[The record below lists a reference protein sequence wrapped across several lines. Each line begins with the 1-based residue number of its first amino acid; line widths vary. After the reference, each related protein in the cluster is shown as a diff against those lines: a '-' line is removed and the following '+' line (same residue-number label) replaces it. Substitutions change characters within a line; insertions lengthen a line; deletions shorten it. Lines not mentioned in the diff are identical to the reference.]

1 MFEPVDCGS
10 LHSEKSLLWL
20 HGGHPYLPHSGDI
33 YKKQY
38 QLLELCHQLW
48 PKTYYSQ
55 LDGNNEFTE
64 AILSFN
70 PKLRSLMLEGVS
82 MSSYI
87 VCRSD
92 EDDTDIVRQL
102 EEMYQMLSGRI
113 QFEKQKLHAV
123 EMTKELTAWS
133 AGQSVCCGFLP
144 DLLCSR
150 LGFLCLLDQLP
161 ILDDNSF
168 FFDMVL
174 LPELSQIPLLDIKE
188 QHQALSN
195 ITYHLESAL
204 KVSLNWTSR
213 CPTDLVPHQ
222 KVRWTVDSW
231 ESVPAVDA
239 KISSYVL
246 EMWLRWHSFLWMHY
260 PVLSDDVTGY
270 DGIILPVK
278 LFRPLKAETVDRV
291 LGSTWAVRD
300 YYLHSFK
307 LRVASSSL
315 WHGCSKA
322 VDVKSIL
329 QSAVRSLFQQII
341 HAHKSSF
348 ESEKYTKIFSFITTV
363 TGINGTGDLES
374 VMDCLASTNHQI
386 FKSLLEPL
394 INPLLAELYGSSS
407 CDYSVFALGR
417 IWLGIG
423 VLRYH
428 LLISCDDID
437 PAVKYSIKYSQLM
450 EKIASL
456 ELEIEVRQKCST
468 LAGCFQM
475 RGPDKYKVRLLELQ
489 AEKKKMQ
496 RRIVYRPH
504 AAKFRKLKKECDDFL
519 KFVSTLSNLI
529 NSIEPLDW
537 ALVKNLQRTA
547 TCFIERLSQE
557 YYEYSDV
564 IEPVQ
569 VAVYEMKLGLSLA
582 ASSASC
588 QTFSEK
594 VGQQENNSV
603 LDAVYS
609 FMRFPRRLS
618 PKDSFIHTGCW
629 KTELAFHD
637 IQYPLDIGSLDDLE
651 MLVAIGTDARSNDTS
666 YVMQFRSAIYKNVLL
681 RIVHSISE
689 THILDNWSF
698 SLLDKIFESFA
709 TSWMHMKE
717 EVKEKE
723 DNETQQ
729 FKFRPRAFRIEN
741 ILELD
746 ISTLRS
752 SVKNESFS
760 EWQELAT
767 ENEFT
772 EEMEADESPENL
784 EHDWSSIEDPT
795 LNVTV
800 DIHNQ
805 LFGSHDLIQ
814 NPGVIKVSDADKQ
827 QTFLD
832 SYMLG
837 IRMVRSLSGLL
848 SSSLDAKLVPEHLF
862 RLCLEHDKI
871 SASKSGRAYNF
882 YKDSDAP
889 MMAKMVDPLMNLR
902 EAVFVLVKEFN
913 DHPALTK
920 ILDVIEMVLAIPLN
934 TPLAKALS
942 GLQFLLNRIQAL
954 QETVAKFPLSD
965 TLKPVYALVS
975 AWQKLEYESWP
986 ALLDE
991 VDAQFETNAGRL
1003 WFPLYSVLW
1012 RGQSTESGGQECN
1025 SLSTFESLSE
1035 FMRTSSVGEFRKR
1048 IQLLLAFHGHISH
1061 GMSCGSY
1068 SSPCLLE
1075 NLKILYNMFGFYVQ
1089 FLPV

>member
-1 MFEPVDCGS
+1 MDCGS
-10 LHSEKSLLWL
+10 LHSEKSLLWR

-38 QLLELCHQLW
+38 QLLELCGQLW
-48 PKTYYSQ
+48 PRKTYYSE
-55 LDGNNEFTE
+55 LDGNYGFTE
-64 AILSFN
+64 DVLSFN
-70 PKLRSLMLEGVS
+70 PELRSLMLEGVS

-87 VCRSD
+87 VSRSD

-102 EEMYQMLSGRI
+102 EEVYQMLSGRI
-113 QFEKQKLHAV
+113 QFEKQKLQAV
-123 EMTKELTAWS
+123 EMTKELTTWS
-133 AGQSVCCGFLP
+133 ADQSVCCGFLP
-144 DLLCSR
+144 DLLCRR
-150 LGFLCLLDQLP
+150 LGFSCLLEQLP

-195 ITYHLESAL
+195 LTYHLKSAL
-204 KVSLNWTSR
+204 EVSLNWTSR
-213 CPTDLVPHQ
+213 CPTDLLPHQ
-222 KVRWTVDSW
+222 KVKWTVDSW

-246 EMWLRWHSFLWMHY
+246 EMWLRWHSFLWMRY
-260 PVLSDDVTGY
+260 PVLSDDVTGHSGN
-270 DGIILPVK
+270 DDIILPDR

-300 YYLHSFK
+300 YPWHSFK
-307 LRVASSSL
+307 LRVASSNL

-322 VDVKSIL
+322 VNVKSIL

-341 HAHKSSF
+341 HAHKSSI
-348 ESEKYTKIFSFITTV
+348 EAEKYTKIMSFITT
-363 TGINGTGDLES
+363 GTGNLES
-374 VMDCLASTNHQI
+374 VMDCLASSNHQI

-394 INPLLAELYGSSS
+394 INPLLAELYGPSS
-407 CDYSVFALGR
+407 CDYSVFALGC
-417 IWLGIG
+417 IWLRIG

-437 PAVKYSIKYSQLM
+437 PAVKYSIKYSQLV

-456 ELEIEVRQKCST
+456 ELEIEVRQKCSN
-468 LAGCFQM
+468 LAGCYQM

-496 RRIVYRPH
+496 RQIVYRPN
-504 AAKFRKLKKECDDFL
+504 AAKFRKLRKECDDFL
-519 KFVSTLSNLI
+519 KFVSTPINLI
-529 NSIEPLDW
+529 KSIESSDW
-537 ALVKNLQRTA
+537 AVVKNLQQTA

-557 YYEYSDV
+557 YREYTDV

-582 ASSASC
+582 ASS
-588 QTFSEK
+588 
-594 VGQQENNSV
+594 ENNSV

-618 PKDSFIHTGCW
+618 PKNSFIHTGCW
-629 KTELAFHD
+629 KTELAFPD
-637 IQYPLDIGSLDDLE
+637 IQYPLHVGSLDDLN
-651 MLVAIGTDARSNDTS
+651 MLENLVVLGRVS
-666 YVMQFRSAIYKNVLL
+666 RSAIYKNLLL
-681 RIVHSISE
+681 RIVHSFAK
-689 THILDNWSF
+689 THILDDWSF
-698 SLLDKIFESFA
+698 SLLDKIFEWFA
-709 TSWMHMKE
+709 TSWMRMKE

-723 DNETQQ
+723 DNEAQQ

-741 ILELD
+741 IMELD

-767 ENEFT
+767 EIEFP
-772 EEMEADESPENL
+772 EEMEVDESPENL

-795 LNVTV
+795 LNVAV

-805 LFGSHDLIQ
+805 LFGSQDLIQ

-837 IRMVRSLSGLL
+837 IRMVRGLKGLL

-871 SASKSGRAYNF
+871 SASKSGCAYNF
-882 YKDSDAP
+882 YKDSNAP
-889 MMAKMVDPLMNLR
+889 TMIKMVDPLMNLR
-902 EAVFVLVKEFN
+902 ETVFVLVKEFN

-920 ILDVIEMVLAIPLN
+920 ILDVIEMVLAIPLD

-942 GLQFLLNRIQAL
+942 GLQFLLNRIQVL
-954 QETVAKFPLSD
+954 QETVAKFPLND

-991 VDAQFETNAGRL
+991 VEAQFEINAGRL

-1012 RGQSTESGGQECN
+1012 RRQSTESDSQKCN
-1025 SLSTFESLSE
+1025 SLSTIESLAE
-1035 FMRTSSVGEFRKR
+1035 FIHTSNIGEFRKR

-1061 GMSCGSY
+1061 VISRRSY
-1068 SSPCLLE
+1068 SSPCLVE
-1075 NLKILYNMFGFYVQ
+1075 NQKILYNMFGFYVQ
-1089 FLPV
+1089 FLPT